1 MKKMEIKN
9 LKVKD
14 YLEHLARHQIKEIIS
29 DECMSA
35 LANVKAQYGDT
46 ETHCAGLE
54 VRLGDPE
61 PYIDYIMEIDEFNIT
76 GADRLWYE
84 LDYEEYAKGGH
95 LEPCLFYTAY
105 LNSATDKDYLKKL
118 LAGFL
123 GEKRARTLYDPLIR
137 IMAVNPKMYVRSI
150 GTMTS
155 RQELDIMRMVLYFP
169 TWDELFQG
177 LSDIG
182 WKGDIKALKAALE
195 PWKEVWSTEA
205 AVDLG
210 PEGVMSEKI
219 GFEMFS
225 PCWKHPVL
233 MSSFI
238 SRLEKAGLCLP
249 SKGDALRRWT
259 NILPDGDPFI
269 HTFVAYFKLNYKDG
283 KITEAKAYLEQSP
296 TPGNYYFPAYERP
309 VLVEMELKNRSHV
322 LDPGTA
328 VHWLNELKANRVRK
342 VRFTGDVLE
351 YQHLSELLKHCKERG
366 INPIIEINSKVPKEK
381 MAALPALDAP
391 SLIVDFD
398 LLKSLHGIDLAK
410 TSAKWYM
417 DSGNAGTLPQVVSES
432 EKLGIKELIITGMT
446 PQKPAAVYPEKQ
458 QLIEAAEFINNYKN
472 TKMTLSVD
480 SCFSPLR
487 AIMGGENTKRNPNRG
502 IERGCSAG
510 RDRFC
515 IHADGRLSPCMFI
528 KETEQSDS
536 LAAYWEESET
546 VQKLRSIK
554 ENTAESCRGCCYRRH
569 CLTCYCK

>member
-29 DECMSA
+29 DECISA

-61 PYIDYIMEIDEFNIT
+61 PYIDYIMEIDEFNIP

-225 PCWKHPVL
+225 PSWKHPVL

-249 SKGDALRRWT
+249 SKGDALRRWI

-296 TPGNYYFPAYERP
+296 TPGNYYFAAYEKP
-309 VLVEMELKNRSHV
+309 VFAEMELKNRSNA
-322 LDPGTA
+322 LDLDTA
-328 VHWLNELKANRVRK
+328 IHWLKELEANRVRK
-342 VRFTGDVLE
+342 VKFIGNVLE
-351 YQHLSELLKHCKERG
+351 YEHTRELLTYCRE
-366 INPIIEINSKVPKEK
+366 
-381 MAALPALDAP
+381 
-391 SLIVDFD
+391 
-398 LLKSLHGIDLAK
+398 HGISSQVEIDIKELEEKLAELTASGFSK
-410 TSAKWYM
+410 ISAKWYM
-417 DSGNAGTLPQVVSES
+417 SAANASELPQVVASA
-432 EKLGIKELIITGMT
+432 EKLGVKELIITSNN
-446 PQKPAAVYPEKQ
+446 YPEKQ
-458 QLIEAAEFINNYKN
+458 QLIQAAEFI
-472 TKMTLSVD
+472 TKLKDIKITLTVD

-487 AIMGGENTKRNPNRG
+487 AIMGGANPVKNPNRG

-515 IHADGRLSPCMFI
+515 VRADGQLSPCI
-528 KETEQSDS
+528 
-536 LAAYWEESET
+536 YIEESENFDLLADYWEKST
-546 VQKLRSIK
+546 ALQKLRSIEK
-554 ENTAESCRGCCYRRH
+554 NTVESCKDCCYNRF
-569 CLTCYCK
+569 CLPCYYKNGAKSCKKDDE

>member
-1 MKKMEIKN
+1 MEIQN

-29 DECMSA
+29 DECMAA
-35 LANVKAQYGDT
+35 LANVKTQYGQAI
-46 ETHCAGLE
+46 THGAGLE
-54 VRLGDPE
+54 VRLAE
-61 PYIDYIMEIDEFNIT
+61 SAPYVDYIMEIDEHNIP
-76 GADRLWYE
+76 GATRLWYE
-84 LDYEEYAKGGH
+84 LDYEEFAKGGH
-95 LEPCLFYTAY
+95 LEPCLFLTAH
-105 LNSATDKDYLKKL
+105 LNSATDKDHLKKL

-123 GEKRARTLYDPLIR
+123 GERRAKSLYNPLVSL
-137 IMAVNPKMYVRSI
+137 MDTNPDMVVRSI

-155 RQELDIMRMVLYFP
+155 RQELDIMRLVLFFP
-169 TWDELFQG
+169 KWEGIFQG

-182 WKGDIKALKAALE
+182 WKGDIKALKTALD
-195 PWKEVWSTEA
+195 PWKEIWSTEV

-210 PEGVMSEKI
+210 PKGVISEKI
-219 GFEMFS
+219 GFEIFS

-238 SRLEKAGLCLP
+238 SKLEKAGLCLK

-259 NILPDGDPFI
+259 AILPEGDPFI
-269 HTFVAYFKLNYKDG
+269 QTFVAYFKLNYKDG
-283 KITEAKAYLEQSP
+283 KITEAKAYLKQSP
-296 TPGNYYFPAYERP
+296 SPGNYYFPAYEKP
-309 VLVEMELKNRSHV
+309 VFVEMELKNQRHV

-351 YQHLSELLKHCKERG
+351 YQHLSELLKHCKEHG
-366 INPIIEINSKVPKEK
+366 ISPIIEISSKVPEEK

-391 SLIVDFD
+391 SFIVDFD
-398 LLKSLHGIDLAK
+398 LLESLQGIDLAK
-410 TSAKWYM
+410 TSVKWYM

-432 EKLGIKELIITGMT
+432 EKLGVKGLIITGMT

-487 AIMGGENTKRNPNRG
+487 AIMGGENTKRNRNRG

-515 IHADGRLSPCMFI
+515 IHADGRLSPCIFI
-528 KETEQSDS
+528 KEFENPDS
-536 LAAYWEESET
+536 LAAYWEKSET

-554 ENTAESCRGCCYRRH
+554 ENTAESCKGCCYRRH
-569 CLTCYCK
+569 CLTCYCKQR